1 MRYQNYCGIK
11 IYCVIIRANE
21 LQVIYA
27 KNKGMLSMYVKQLS
41 EDEKEALKARRKKII
56 EFQEMEVCFSCHNF
70 ETGEIFPDD
79 GLIIYEDDLVRCQFE
94 KYPRATGQTIIVS
107 KEHYEDIS
115 EMPLELGT
123 YILKVSDVLIK
134 LHKEILGAEKVYMC
148 TICDGRRNH
157 LHFQLFPRLKGDTIG
172 YQNFVKD
179 EGILMEYKE
188 VAELYRTRLKNIL
201 G

>member
-1 MRYQNYCGIK
+1 
-11 IYCVIIRANE
+11 
-21 LQVIYA
+21 
-27 KNKGMLSMYVKQLS
+27 MYVKQLL
-41 EDEKEALKARRKKII
+41 EDEKAALIARRQKIM
-56 EFQEMEVCFSCHNF
+56 EYQERGICFSCHNF
-70 ETGEIFPDD
+70 ESGDIFPDD
-79 GLIIYEDDLVRCQFE
+79 GLIIYEDELVRCQFE

-123 YILKVSDVLIK
+123 YILKVSDAIIK

-148 TICDGRRNH
+148 TICDGKRNH

-172 YQNFVKD
+172 YQNFTKD

-188 VAELYRTRLKNIL
+188 TAVLYRDRLKNMIN
-201 G
+201 